1 MAKVSKLG
9 RVILQGTEFVMI
21 WASLICLR
29 FGNPAFL
36 QSSLPRQQS
45 RNVSSRI
52 FTRDA
57 NRQLAVTKLKSFVL
71 DGQVKCGLRCIGEP
85 QCLSY
90 NLAAH
95 PDSDGLYQC
104 DLLATDKYRE
114 KEEDLEASDAF
125 HYYSLW
131 SPCQRAPCQSKEI
144 CIPDFQLN
152 TFQCISRAQY
162 SLAFRNHGGT
172 SSYVIIRDLAFSLQA
187 FTLCLWMKTDDS
199 ENWGT
204 PFSYS
209 TSSADNELLLYN
221 YKNFDLKVHGEGRE
235 TKVSANDGRWHDIC
249 VTWENNAGHWQMFK
263 DGDLMVEGQGL
274 KAGHVIPGGG
284 VLVLGQE
291 QDELG
296 GRFDVSQS
304 FRGQMTGVQ
313 LWNFVLSSDEIMQ
326 LQTLCQNAQGNVLAW
341 SGFINASPTSEVSIV
356 SMSSCPP

>member
-21 WASLICLR
+21 WASLIFLR

-36 QSSLPRQQS
+36 QSSLPRQQP
-45 RNVSSRI
+45 RNVSSGI

-131 SPCQRAPCQSKEI
+131 VNS
-144 CIPDFQLN
+144 
-152 TFQCISRAQY
+152 Y
-162 SLAFRNHGGT
+162 SL
-172 SSYVIIRDLAFSLQA
+172 Y
-187 FTLCLWMKTDDS
+187 FT
-199 ENWGT
+199 
-204 PFSYS
+204 Y
-209 TSSADNELLLYN
+209 
-221 YKNFDLKVHGEGRE
+221 
-235 TKVSANDGRWHDIC
+235 
-249 VTWENNAGHWQMFK
+249 
-263 DGDLMVEGQGL
+263 
-274 KAGHVIPGGG
+274 
-284 VLVLGQE
+284 
-291 QDELG
+291 
-296 GRFDVSQS
+296 
-304 FRGQMTGVQ
+304 
-313 LWNFVLSSDEIMQ
+313 
-326 LQTLCQNAQGNVLAW
+326 
-341 SGFINASPTSEVSIV
+341 
-356 SMSSCPP
+356 

>member
-21 WASLICLR
+21 WASLIFLR

-45 RNVSSRI
+45 RNVSSGI

-57 NRQLAVTKLKSFVL
+57 NRQLAVTKLKSFLL

-114 KEEDLEASDAF
+114 KEKDLEASDAF

-131 SPCQRAPCQSKEI
+131 SPCQQAPCQSKEI

-152 TFQCISRAQY
+152 TFQCVFPGKLTHLLRY
-162 SLAFRNHGGT
+162 S
-172 SSYVIIRDLAFSLQA
+172 
-187 FTLCLWMKTDDS
+187 CL
-199 ENWGT
+199 
-204 PFSYS
+204 
-209 TSSADNELLLYN
+209 
-221 YKNFDLKVHGEGRE
+221 
-235 TKVSANDGRWHDIC
+235 
-249 VTWENNAGHWQMFK
+249 
-263 DGDLMVEGQGL
+263 
-274 KAGHVIPGGG
+274 
-284 VLVLGQE
+284 
-291 QDELG
+291 
-296 GRFDVSQS
+296 
-304 FRGQMTGVQ
+304 
-313 LWNFVLSSDEIMQ
+313 
-326 LQTLCQNAQGNVLAW
+326 
-341 SGFINASPTSEVSIV
+341 
-356 SMSSCPP
+356 